1 MLDILKQ
8 DTGVSENKKDG
19 LNVPFLSVEK
29 VPTLQ
34 VKDNTVDFD
43 MDVAKVEAEKT
54 GETDATNFDDFQKVS
69 KESVAIKGCVSFYR
83 KD

>member
-1 MLDILKQ
+1 MVDILKQ
-8 DTGVSENKKDG
+8 DTSVSENKKDG

-34 VKDNTVDFD
+34 LKNNTVDFD

-54 GETDATNFDDFQKVS
+54 CETDATHFDDFQKVS
-69 KESVAIKGCVSFYR
+69 KGSVAIKGCVSFCR